1 MVEFDRL
8 KSALNRTPV
17 RSEPL
22 SGGCIA
28 NVFRVEFDNGEKVVV
43 KSSTMGTGLGIEG
56 EMLEYLGSRSRLPV
70 PKVLFCE
77 DDLLV
82 MTYIECG
89 DQITPVAQE
98 HAADLL
104 VGLHGIQTDK
114 FGFDKDTVIASLRQP
129 NLWTDSWVVFFR
141 DHRLV
146 YMAEKAFKLG
156 QLKKSL
162 LSRLEKLAAN
172 LDHWLIEPPRASLI
186 HGDLWSGNILCK
198 NDRIVAFVD
207 PAIYFGDPEV
217 ELAFSTLFGTF
228 GQRFFGRYQEQ
239 MPLLPGFFEERRDI
253 YNLYPL
259 LVHVSLFGASYTA
272 RLERTLIKFGF

>member
-17 RSEPL
+17 RSDSL

-28 NVFRVEFDNGEKVVV
+28 NVFRIEFDNGEKVVV
-43 KSSTMGTGLGIEG
+43 KSSKTGTGLGLEG

-89 DQITPVAQE
+89 APITPVAQE

-104 VGLHGIQTDK
+104 VDFHGIQTDK
-114 FGFDKDTVIASLRQP
+114 FGFDKDTLIASLRQP
-129 NLWTDSWVVFFR
+129 NLWTDSWINFFR

-146 YMAEKAFKLG
+146 YMAETAFKLG

-162 LSRLEKLAAN
+162 LFRLEKLAAN
-172 LDHWLIEPPRASLI
+172 LDQWLIEPPRASLI

-228 GQRFFGRYQEQ
+228 GQRFFDRYQEHI
-239 MPLLPGFFEERRDI
+239 PLLPGFFEERRDI

-259 LVHVSLFGASYTA
+259 LVHVSLFGGSYTA
-272 RLERTLIKFGF
+272 RLEQTLIKFGF